1 MNNIFYSC
9 FILNF
14 LCMLTEFVEYLIRLV
29 IRLCVTYC
37 SQVKAEF
44 NNIKRVAQLVT
55 GCMLDNQVLIL
66 DKGKKFCLH
75 HLPDLLWF

>member
-1 MNNIFYSC
+1 VNNIFYSY
-9 FILNF
+9 FIFNF
-14 LCMLTEFVEYLIRLV
+14 LCMLTEFVEYL

-55 GCMLDNQVLIL
+55 GCVLDNQVLIL